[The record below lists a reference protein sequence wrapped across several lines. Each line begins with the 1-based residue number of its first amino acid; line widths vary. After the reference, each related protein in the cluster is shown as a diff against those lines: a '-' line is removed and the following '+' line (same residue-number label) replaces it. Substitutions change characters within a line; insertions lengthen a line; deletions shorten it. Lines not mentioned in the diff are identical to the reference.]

1 MKYCLSI
8 IKALCSIGSNCT
20 VTASI
25 IGWRCLLQSIQL
37 YKILQLKPLSLAED
51 VCYSPYHWL
60 KLYSYILSHWLKMF
74 ATVPIPLDKILQLHP
89 LSLAEDV
96 CYSPYHW
103 IKFYSYSFFYWLKM
117 FATVPTISPV
127 ATVEDIVQL
136 WSATN
141 EIAS

>member
-1 MKYCLSI
+1 
-8 IKALCSIGSNCT
+8 
-20 VTASI
+20 
-25 IGWRCLLQSIQL
+25 
-37 YKILQLKPLSLAED
+37 
-51 VCYSPYHWL
+51 
-60 KLYSYILSHWLKMF
+60 MF